1 MVSNRQQAARKIS
14 ETHRL
19 NLRKNIQHRIE
30 VAREQGNENLVHA
43 LEAEANYVG

>member
-1 MVSNRQQAARKIS
+1 MALNRQQGARQIS

-30 VAREQGNENLVHA
+30 VARAQGNENLVHV